1 MERHFDQELEKLNN
15 RVLKMG
21 KLVESQITDTMQA
34 LLNCDVELAGR
45 IIENDN
51 QVDVLDVK
59 IDKLCQRIFALS
71 QPVASDL
78 RLIMAA
84 LKINND
90 LERLGDL
97 GVTIAKKI
105 EAISEFKDVIVELNI
120 DTLANMSEILVKD
133 CINILTTRN
142 VTFIRDIFE
151 SAATLKDKVQQT
163 SNRIIDE
170 MMNKTDVVVVA
181 TNLMLI
187 ISQMERIA
195 GYSTNIAESVYF
207 LVEGK
212 IVKHTKYFE
221 LT

>member
-1 MERHFDQELEKLNN
+1 
-15 RVLKMG
+15 
-21 KLVESQITDTMQA
+21 MQA
-34 LLNCDVELAGR
+34 LLNCDVELASR

-51 QVDVLDVK
+51 QVDMLDVK

>member
-1 MERHFDQELEKLNN
+1 M
-15 RVLKMG
+15 
-21 KLVESQITDTMQA
+21 
-34 LLNCDVELAGR
+34 
-45 IIENDN
+45 
-51 QVDVLDVK
+51 LDVK

-151 SAATLKDKVQQT
+151 SATTLKNKVQQT
-163 SNRIIDE
+163 SNRIINE

>member
-15 RVLKMG
+15 RILKMG
-21 KLVESQITDTMQA
+21 KLVESQITNTMQA
-34 LLNCDVELAGR
+34 LLNCDVELASR

-51 QVDVLDVK
+51 QVDMLDVK

-105 EAISEFKDVIVELNI
+105 EAISDFKDVIVELNI

-133 CINILTTRN
+133 CINILTTHN

-187 ISQMERIA
+187 INQMERIA

>member
-21 KLVESQITDTMQA
+21 KLVESQITNTMQA

>member
-15 RVLKMG
+15 RILKMG

>member
-15 RVLKMG
+15 RILKMG

-51 QVDVLDVK
+51 QVDILDVK

>member
-15 RVLKMG
+15 RILKMG

-120 DTLANMSEILVKD
+120 DNLANMSEILVKD

>member
-15 RVLKMG
+15 RILKMG

-51 QVDVLDVK
+51 QVDILDVK

-133 CINILTTRN
+133 CINILITRN